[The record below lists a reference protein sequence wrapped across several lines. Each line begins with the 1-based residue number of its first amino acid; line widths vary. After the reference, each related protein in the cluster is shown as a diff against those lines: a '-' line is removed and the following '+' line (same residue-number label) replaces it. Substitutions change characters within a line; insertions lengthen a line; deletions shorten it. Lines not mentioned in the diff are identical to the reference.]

1 MVCSG
6 KLVNYLYLYT
16 GTSIIL
22 KYMHNTNNNNTVYED
37 ITLWSTERSCGVQAR
52 GVTTPKST
60 HQYPCIRR
68 LKRAC
73 GPPPS
78 IHASAGAEPTLL
90 PIYSSLLREKN
101 SVKTHKFMNLCDFT
115 NFFVKNQ
122 SNLQDLPP
130 ILNGYLWGNTGE
142 NSEKN
147 YIILFVWN
155 PKTVFEFQIQS
166 IIFIYHLAKFTVN
179 MIVAQSGKFQ
189 TLILPF
195 ISLLS

>member
-22 KYMHNTNNNNTVYED
+22 KYMHNTNNNTVYED

-78 IHASAGAEPTLL
+78 IHASAGAEPTCYLFT
-90 PIYSSLLREKN
+90 RVCCEKKIPWKHTN
-101 SVKTHKFMNLCDFT
+101 SWICVISRNFVFQFNEFFFWNFLQLVHDHRSVVCPHCGKLKRNEAVLKSHVKSVHEKRPCLICGQMVIFICI
-115 NFFVKNQ
+115 VR
-122 SNLQDLPP
+122 
-130 ILNGYLWGNTGE
+130 
-142 NSEKN
+142 SEKSHYTN
-147 YIILFVWN
+147 
-155 PKTVFEFQIQS
+155 S
-166 IIFIYHLAKFTVN
+166 H
-179 MIVAQSGKFQ
+179 
-189 TLILPF
+189 
-195 ISLLS
+195 